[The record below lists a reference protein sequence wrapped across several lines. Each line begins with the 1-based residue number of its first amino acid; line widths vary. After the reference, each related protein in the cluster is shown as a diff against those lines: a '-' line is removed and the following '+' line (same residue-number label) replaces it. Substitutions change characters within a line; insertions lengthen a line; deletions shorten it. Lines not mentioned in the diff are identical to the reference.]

1 MKLPC
6 LAAVLLQL
14 ARAQPLLPASTGDE
28 VV

>member
-14 ARAQPLLPASTGDE
+14 TLAQPLLPASTGDE